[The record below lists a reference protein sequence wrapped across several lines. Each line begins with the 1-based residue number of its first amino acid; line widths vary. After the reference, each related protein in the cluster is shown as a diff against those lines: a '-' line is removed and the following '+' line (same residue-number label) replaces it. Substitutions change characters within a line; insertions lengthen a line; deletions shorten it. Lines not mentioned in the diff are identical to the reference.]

1 MKIPEMK
8 VFVFSVEGFLFVK
21 FYEKEPKPDI
31 RKFKRGLV
39 VLLDVQNWWNSGKID
54 FQFSKLT
61 FSGVGDYLQI
71 CLNTSKIPKF
81 Q

>member
-39 VLLDVQNWWNSGKID
+39 VLLDIQNW
-54 FQFSKLT
+54 
-61 FSGVGDYLQI
+61 
-71 CLNTSKIPKF
+71 
-81 Q
+81 